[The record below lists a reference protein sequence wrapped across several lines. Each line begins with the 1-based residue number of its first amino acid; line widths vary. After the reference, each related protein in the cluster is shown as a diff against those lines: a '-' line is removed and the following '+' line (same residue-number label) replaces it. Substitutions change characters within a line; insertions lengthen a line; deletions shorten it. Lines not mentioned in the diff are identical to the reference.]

1 MSAPEFVRQ
10 GLSINEILDKVVAL
24 ARRYVA
30 VSRDA
35 KALDVGAGAGRL
47 IARLKE
53 VLPGVE
59 THACDYVGTL
69 MEEPDQA
76 VEIADLSRDP
86 LPYAAETFDLVTC
99 TEVVE
104 HLENH
109 CQLTRE
115 IFRVTK
121 PGGTAIFS
129 TPNILNLQSRLR
141 FLWFGFWKLFGPL
154 PVGRAE
160 SFSTVGHIN
169 PISYF
174 YLAHALGEAGF
185 TLEPLEIDKIQRS
198 AIPRLVFLWP
208 LIAGFGALALRREVN
223 HYETVDPSNR
233 AIVKSL
239 NSLKMLLGRT
249 IIVVARKPTKP
260 TVGHSGNIKDNPQ
273 SSA

>member
-1 MSAPEFVRQ
+1 MTAPAFVRQ
-10 GLSINEILDKVVAL
+10 GLSINPILDKVTAL
-24 ARRYVA
+24 ARRHA
-30 VSRDA
+30 KASA
-35 KALDVGAGAGRL
+35 GTKALDIGAGAGRL
-47 IARLKE
+47 IARLKAA
-53 VLPGVE
+53 LPGVE
-59 THACDYVGTL
+59 TRACDYLDSL
-69 MEEPDQA
+69 MEEPGQA
-76 VEIADLSRDP
+76 VDVADLSKDP
-86 LPYAAETFDLVTC
+86 LPYATETFDLVTC

-115 IFRVTK
+115 IFRVTR
-121 PGGTAIFS
+121 PGGTVIFS

-198 AIPRLVFLWP
+198 AVPRLIFLWP
-208 LIAGFGALALRREVN
+208 LIAFFGALAMRRETD
-223 HYETVDPSNR
+223 HYETVDDSNR

-249 IIVVARKPTKP
+249 IIVVARKP
-260 TVGHSGNIKDNPQ
+260 S
-273 SSA
+273 